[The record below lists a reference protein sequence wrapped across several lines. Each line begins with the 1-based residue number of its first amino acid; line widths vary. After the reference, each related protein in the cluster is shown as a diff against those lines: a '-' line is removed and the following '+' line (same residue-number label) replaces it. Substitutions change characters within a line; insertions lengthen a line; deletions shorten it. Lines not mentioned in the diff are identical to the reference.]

1 MYICWELLETV
12 IFFFCLHENEQAN
25 IVLGE
30 LHLHPVSETHQFRPT
45 LTYLD
50 FLSQKNRRRGG
61 MGSDSDSDDGP
72 PPDPDDPTP
81 VAPTKKEKKA
91 SGEAKEVQVSARKA
105 DDKGGMQPFQGGLS
119 TVRREMLQ
127 AIRAEEDESW
137 EDLHYNDVA
146 VCCSPLLYSYTV
158 LNLCLLED
166 PGCRG
171 RI

>member
-1 MYICWELLETV
+1 M
-12 IFFFCLHENEQAN
+12 
-25 IVLGE
+25 LGE

-81 VAPTKKEKKA
+81 VAPIKKEKKA

-146 VCCSPLLYSYTV
+146 VCCSSLLYSYTV
-158 LNLCLLED
+158 LILCFLED